1 MRFTRTNTIAVL
13 LAACAVGCA
22 QPPDLSGVTAEKAK
36 PIQRYDNFQAA
47 ASNGRRLVSAG
58 GGGVLVTSQDGGQQW
73 QRRLLES
80 PSSVIAMSSCPD
92 GTFAALDFYRK
103 VWIGDASA
111 ENWTAQKLDSDIN
124 PIAMTC
130 DPGNKLWVVGSYSTV
145 LSSADKGKTWTS
157 TTIGEDA
164 ILTAVQFLDAAHGVV
179 AGEFGTF
186 QTTSDGGATWQ
197 KQAGLPPEF
206 YPYAMVFADAQHGW
220 ISGLGGVLKQT
231 TDGGQTW
238 QAQSNPSAAPMY
250 ALLFVGQD
258 LYAVGDGGLVLG
270 LREGQWSPVVDDA
283 KSTAYLTA
291 GAPLEKQALL
301 VAGAAGAL
309 RVIDLQSHAVAYA
322 SGASEGG
329 AK

>member
-1 MRFTRTNTIAVL
+1 MRFTITNTIAVL
-13 LAACAVGCA
+13 VTVFTVGCA
-22 QPPDLSGVTAEKAK
+22 QAPDFSGVTAEKAK

-58 GGGVLVTSQDGGQQW
+58 GGGVLVTSTDGGHQW
-73 QRRLLES
+73 ERRVLES
-80 PSSVIAMSSCPD
+80 PSSVISMSSCPD

-130 DPGNKLWVVGSYSTV
+130 DASNKLWVVGSYSTV

-157 TTIGEDA
+157 ATIGEDS
-164 ILTAVQFLDAAHGVV
+164 ILTAVQFLDASHGVV
-179 AGEFGTF
+179 SGEFGTF

-206 YPYAMVFADAQHGW
+206 YPYAMAFADTQRGW
-220 ISGLGGVLKQT
+220 LSGLGGVLMQT
-231 TDGGQTW
+231 RDGGKTW
-238 QAQSNPSAAPMY
+238 QPQNNPTGAPMY
-250 ALLFVGQD
+250 ALLFVGRD

-270 LREGQWSPVVDDA
+270 LRGDEWSPVVDKA

-291 GAPLEKQALL
+291 GAPLEAQALL

-309 RVIDLQSHAVAYA
+309 RVIDLQSSAVAVA
-322 SGASEGG
+322 ALASERGE
-329 AK
+329 K